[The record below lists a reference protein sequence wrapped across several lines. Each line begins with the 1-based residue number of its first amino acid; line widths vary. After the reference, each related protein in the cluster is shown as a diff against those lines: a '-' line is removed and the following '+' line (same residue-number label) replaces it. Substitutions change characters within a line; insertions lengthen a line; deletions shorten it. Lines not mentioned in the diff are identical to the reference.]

1 MILDSSFTDK
11 PYTFACMRISMLST
25 PSLKKLNTAHFLFL
39 HKIFVSPKAVR
50 PTIIYWWGIR
60 IEMSKFQILEY
71 VLNCRD
77 PHLFIDILML
87 YFNLCFTKLSSRYR
101 LEQSSSDTKDTSKI
115 PVGLVWDIL

>member
-1 MILDSSFTDK
+1 MILDFSFTDK
-11 PYTFACMRISMLST
+11 TSTFACMRISMLST

-50 PTIIYWWGIR
+50 PTNIYWWGIR
-60 IEMSKFQILEY
+60 IEMSKFQFLEY

-101 LEQSSSDTKDTSKI
+101 LEQSSSDINDTSKI
-115 PVGLVWDIL
+115 PVGLVWHIL